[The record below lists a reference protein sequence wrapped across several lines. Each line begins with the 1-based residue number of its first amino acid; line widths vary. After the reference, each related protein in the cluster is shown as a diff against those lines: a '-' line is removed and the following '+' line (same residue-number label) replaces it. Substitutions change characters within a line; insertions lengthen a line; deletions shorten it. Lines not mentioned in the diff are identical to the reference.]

1 MIVRRLNLRSSL
13 STRLTVFSASGQ
25 SQNTRRAGWNRRK
38 QFKPFLINNL
48 FPSQA
53 SENRVSSWIWRSSR
67 PGWRS
72 SPRHGSYQ
80 PTPGMHR
87 NFIFSV
93 TRFLVLGTKDM
104 TSMPSLSVVQ
114 KFTIKF
120 SFVAKTTIWGERQN
134 GFAIFGKVGF
144 QWMRWM
150 KMPQPKILH
159 IFPVTVVHI
168 CISASKTSPCAL
180 SLPPYCE
187 CCRRRQSDH

>member
-13 STRLTVFSASGQ
+13 STRLTVSSASGQ

-114 KFTIKF
+114 KFTIQF
-120 SFVAKTTIWGERQN
+120 SFVAKTTMWVAKWFCNIWKSRIPVDEVNEDAATQN
-134 GFAIFGKVGF
+134 
-144 QWMRWM
+144 
-150 KMPQPKILH
+150 
-159 IFPVTVVHI
+159 
-168 CISASKTSPCAL
+168 SAYFFL
-180 SLPPYCE
+180 SL
-187 CCRRRQSDH
+187 